1 MHSAKLPETAC
12 EMELHA
18 FLASC
23 ELLKLIVVNYFSVY
37 TQDYHW
43 LISIPNV
50 KLRRKRQNSVTKK
63 CCIRRICCNTIFTLS
78 LNI

>member
-1 MHSAKLPETAC
+1 MHSAKLPETVC

-23 ELLKLIVVNYFSVY
+23 ELLKIIVVNYFSVY
-37 TQDYHW
+37 TQGYHW

-50 KLRRKRQNSVTKK
+50 K
-63 CCIRRICCNTIFTLS
+63 IRRQR
-78 LNI
+78 